1 MTEPRFNELIH
12 SPTRLSIVALL
23 AATEW
28 ADFAIVRDQLALSD
42 SALSKQLSTLE
53 AAGYLQTRKR
63 QVGKYPRTSTR
74 LTPAGR
80 RAFADHVAA
89 LQQLLRLS
97 TQREDASIGPAAD
110 RVDRQMR
117 PG

>member
-1 MTEPRFNELIH
+1 MSEPRFNDLIH
-12 SPTRLSIVALL
+12 SPTRLSIVAML

-28 ADFAIVRDQLALSD
+28 ADFTFVRDELVLSE

-63 QVGKYPRTSTR
+63 KVGKYPRTSTR

-80 RAFADHVAA
+80 RAFAEHVAA
-89 LQQLLRLS
+89 LQQLLRIPAQLEDVNEGVARS
-97 TQREDASIGPAAD
+97 T
-110 RVDRQMR
+110 
-117 PG
+117 

>member
-12 SPTRLSIVALL
+12 SPTRLSIVAML
-23 AATEW
+23 AAAEW
-28 ADFAIVRDQLALSD
+28 ADFAFVRDELGLSE

-74 LTPAGR
+74 LTRAGR
-80 RAFADHVAA
+80 RAFAEHVAA
-89 LQQLLRLS
+89 LQQLLRLPAEHENVSGSASRS
-97 TQREDASIGPAAD
+97 T
-110 RVDRQMR
+110 
-117 PG
+117 

>member
-1 MTEPRFNELIH
+1 MSDPRFNDLIH
-12 SPTRLSIVALL
+12 SPTRLSIVAML

-28 ADFAIVRDQLALSD
+28 ADFTFIRDELALSE

-63 QVGKYPRTSTR
+63 KVGKYPRTSTR

-89 LQQLLRLS
+89 LQQLLRIPAQLETVSQGVARS
-97 TQREDASIGPAAD
+97 T
-110 RVDRQMR
+110 
-117 PG
+117 